1 MINQQGR
8 CLIKIDTLYDRDISP
23 NGLLTPELQ
32 RLYDG
37 NLAFPAYPSDRPYV
51 ISNFVETLDGVVS
64 YKIPGQSGGDP
75 ISGGSAEDHFLM
87 GLLRAA
93 SDAVLIGSGTFRDTS
108 SNVRPPLAIYP
119 EAKPLYAKLREK
131 LGKSPAPLKVI
142 LTASG
147 NLNLD
152 DPTFHSKKVSVV
164 VITSNTG
171 AARLASA
178 SADKFTTALVRST
191 GEADTT
197 TPAEVLRI
205 LFKEFG
211 VRLLLHEGGPEI
223 FGQFLKANLIDTQF
237 LTIAPQLVGRGEA
250 GQRPSFVGS
259 EYFMPETAP
268 WMKLMSLKKST
279 NHLFLRY
286 EKASQKISNR
296 S

>member
-1 MINQQGR
+1 M
-8 CLIKIDTLYDRDISP
+8 
-23 NGLLTPELQ
+23 
-32 RLYDG
+32 YDG
-37 NLAFPAYPSDRPYV
+37 NLAFPTFPSDRPYV

-108 SNVRPPLAIYP
+108 GKVRPPFAIYP
-119 EAKPLYAKLREK
+119 EAKALYANLSEK
-131 LGKSPAPLKVI
+131 LGKPLTPLKVI
-142 LTASG
+142 LTGSG

-152 DPTFHSKKVSVV
+152 EPTFHSKNVRVLIV
-164 VITSNTG
+164 TSNAG

-178 SADKFTTALVRST
+178 SADKLATTLVRST
-191 GEADTT
+191 GETDTT

-223 FGQFLKANLIDTQF
+223 FGQFLKADLIDTQF
-237 LTIAPQLVGRGEA
+237 LTIAPQIIGRGEA
-250 GQRPSFVGS
+250 GQRPGIAGS
-259 EYFMPETAP
+259 EFFMPETAR
-268 WMKLMSLKKST
+268 WMKLMSLKKSSD
-279 NHLFLRY
+279 HLFLRY
-286 EKASQKISNR
+286 EARPKQQR
-296 S
+296 